1 METFRL
7 AGWRD
12 EAKKVVGSGMDKAY
26 VGPSLFIS
34 WWGPFW
40 EKKRLLSHKLVAVDS
55 LSCQS
60 ERELMK
66 SIIPEKNQSTIFDKL
81 IQAAVDDFI
90 SEGEVITINC
100 HQKCWSLGIKIM
112 STTICCNLR
121 YKLVGSFPDRA
132 VWVRALAGDIGHWAR
147 HFLLK
152 VPLSTQV
159 YKLVPT
165 I

>member
-1 METFRL
+1 MKQKKWWEV
-7 AGWRD
+7 GWTKPMLD
-12 EAKKVVGSGMDKAY
+12 PPYSFHDDDH
-26 VGPSLFIS
+26 S
-34 WWGPFW
+34 

-132 VWVRALAGDIGHWAR
+132 VWVRALAGDIMLCFWAR
-147 HFLLK
+147 HFQ
-152 VPLSTQV
+152 VIWGVTQRWTSIPC
-159 YKLVPT
+159 KGE
-165 I
+165 

>member
-1 METFRL
+1 MLDPPYSFH
-7 AGWRD
+7 D
-12 EAKKVVGSGMDKAY
+12 EDHS
-26 VGPSLFIS
+26 
-34 WWGPFW
+34 

-121 YKLVGSFPDRA
+121 SNVQD
-132 VWVRALAGDIGHWAR
+132 
-147 HFLLK
+147 
-152 VPLSTQV
+152 
-159 YKLVPT
+159 
-165 I
+165 